1 MRYIILFVAASLIA
15 TVPAWAQ
22 FTYFFRGAVSAPPAT
37 SCNAIITGSGTATAI
52 LTGTATALAKLTC
65 Q

>member
-1 MRYIILFVAASLIA
+1 MIRGILIVIFLLLSSLSARAWLITKSGGTA
-15 TVPAWAQ
+15 T
-22 FTYFFRGAVSAPPAT
+22 S
-37 SCNAIITGSGTATAI
+37 SCNAIITGSGANGNAI